1 VTEKGNVF
9 QRWARLKHEAKTT
22 AQQAEP
28 VPIDVEAAT
37 VHPGINAAV
46 QEPFDPASLPSIG
59 SITADTDIV
68 GFLKSGVPTALT
80 RAALRRAWTSD
91 PAIRDFIGI
100 AENQWDFNDPN
111 GISGFGRLDATES
124 GVIFLAQVSST
135 PGGCLTCSRKG
146 RRPSSVSPRTPLV
159 PNSPRPISMRRLTL
173 ANRLP
178 PIASFHRAQWPKQVL
193 RRMLYMALKNTMRPA
208 VVAVMGAPCQSSAG
222 HCRCRR
228 SLHFFKSS

>member
-1 VTEKGNVF
+1 MTEKGNVF
-9 QRWARLKHEAKTT
+9 LRWVRLKHEAKTT
-22 AQQAEP
+22 AQQAEA
-28 VPIDVEAAT
+28 VSIDVEAAT

-68 GFLKSGVPTALT
+68 AF
-80 RAALRRAWTSD
+80 LRRAWTSD

-135 PGGCLTCSRKG
+135 PGEMPNLLAEGATSVERVASNAPRSEQPEADQQLDPRQSPSTDSIISSCAIAEVRTGTKAAHGVEEYDASCSRRSHG
-146 RRPSSVSPRTPLV
+146 S
-159 PNSPRPISMRRLTL
+159 
-173 ANRLP
+173 ALP
-178 PIASFHRAQWPKQVL
+178 K
-193 RRMLYMALKNTMRPA
+193 
-208 VVAVMGAPCQSSAG
+208 
-222 HCRCRR
+222 
-228 SLHFFKSS
+228 

>member
-135 PGGCLTCSRKG
+135 PGEMPDLLAEGATPVERVASNAPCSEQSKADQHAQIDARQSPSTNSIISSCAMAEASAATNAVHGVEEYDASCSRRSHG
-146 RRPSSVSPRTPLV
+146 S
-159 PNSPRPISMRRLTL
+159 
-173 ANRLP
+173 ALP
-178 PIASFHRAQWPKQVL
+178 K
-193 RRMLYMALKNTMRPA
+193 
-208 VVAVMGAPCQSSAG
+208 
-222 HCRCRR
+222 
-228 SLHFFKSS
+228 